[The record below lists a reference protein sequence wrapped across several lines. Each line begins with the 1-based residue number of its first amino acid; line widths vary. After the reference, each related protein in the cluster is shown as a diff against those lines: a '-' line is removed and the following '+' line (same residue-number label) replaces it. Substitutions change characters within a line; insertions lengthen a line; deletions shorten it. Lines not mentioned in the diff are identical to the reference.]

1 MIHRLCNPFFHL
13 NTREIMRRILYP
25 MALLATIVVPIA
37 ARAQTDEQTQ
47 PDTYKEYA
55 VKFDKWGIVHC
66 VDEGKACTAP

>member
-1 MIHRLCNPFFHL
+1 
-13 NTREIMRRILYP
+13 MRRILYP

-37 ARAQTDEQTQ
+37 ARAQNDEETQ